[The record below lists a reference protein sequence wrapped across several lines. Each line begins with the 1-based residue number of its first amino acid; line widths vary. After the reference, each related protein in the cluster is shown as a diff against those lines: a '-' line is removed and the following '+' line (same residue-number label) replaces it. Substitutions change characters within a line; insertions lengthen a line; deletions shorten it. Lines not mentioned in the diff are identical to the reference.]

1 MSFMVN
7 RAAWD
12 QLPSSYQEAFRTA
25 AVYAAVGTQTIY
37 DTENPAAL
45 QRLLAEGVQLR
56 RFSPSIMEAAK
67 NAAEAI
73 LEERAAADETYAR
86 IHTGWKAF
94 REASFRWFGTAEKA
108 YSDFAFPQMEG

>member
-1 MSFMVN
+1 
-7 RAAWD
+7 
-12 QLPSSYQEAFRTA
+12 
-25 AVYAAVGTQTIY
+25 
-37 DTENPAAL
+37 
-45 QRLLAEGVQLR
+45 
-56 RFSPSIMEAAK
+56 MEAAK